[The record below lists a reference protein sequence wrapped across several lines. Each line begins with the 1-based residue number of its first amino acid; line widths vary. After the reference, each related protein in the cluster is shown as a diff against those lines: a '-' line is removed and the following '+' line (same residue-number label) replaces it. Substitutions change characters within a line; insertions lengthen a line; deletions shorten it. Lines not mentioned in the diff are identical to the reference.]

1 MLQTQNY
8 LVMVTILLMIIVMQY
23 VRRQS
28 RILEAEC
35 DRMIDSPSDYS
46 MILKQLPEGYTE
58 ADILEMINNRRK
70 FLTPQE
76 LQETHGLSVE
86 KIVMAFSL
94 KEVVENKEKNL
105 ENFKKCQQEGTKFE
119 EIKEPEAKKQAPTAI
134 VVFSS
139 QFSKNYFIIEP
150 KFLQKVAAFFWSIFI
165 PKS

>member
-8 LVMVTILLMIIVMQY
+8 LVMVTILLMIVVMQY

-46 MILKQLPEGYTE
+46 MILKQLPSGYTE
-58 ADILEMINNRRK
+58 ADILEMIKNRRK

-76 LQETHGLSVE
+76 LQETHGLAVE

-105 ENFKKCQQEGTKFE
+105 
-119 EIKEPEAKKQAPTAI
+119 
-134 VVFSS
+134 
-139 QFSKNYFIIEP
+139 
-150 KFLQKVAAFFWSIFI
+150 
-165 PKS
+165 